1 MLRRYDGT
9 LSLQHL
15 ATSSPSFSAHLTG
28 RQAHT
33 AQWKDTG
40 RTEKKTKTFLL
51 SEKIFFVR
59 IRVGLCKQKR
69 EIAAAVLLLPPFVE
83 NMLGHPSIVNCV

>member
-33 AQWKDTG
+33 AQWKDRG
-40 RTEKKTKTFLL
+40 KSENKTKTFLL
-51 SEKIFFVR
+51 SKKISVR

>member
-28 RQAHT
+28 RQALT
-33 AQWKDTG
+33 AQWKDSG
-40 RTEKKTKTFLL
+40 KSEKKIKTFLL

-59 IRVGLCKQKR
+59 IRVRLCKQKR
-69 EIAAAVLLLPPFVE
+69 EIAAVLLLPPFVE
-83 NMLGHPSIVNCV
+83 NMLVHPSIVNCV